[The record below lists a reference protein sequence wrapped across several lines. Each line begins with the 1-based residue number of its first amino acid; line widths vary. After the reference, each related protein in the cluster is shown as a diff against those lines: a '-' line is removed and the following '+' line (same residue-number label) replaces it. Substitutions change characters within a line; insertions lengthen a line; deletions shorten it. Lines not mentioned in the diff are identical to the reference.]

1 MRGRAAM
8 LMAMMTAGCA
18 TPALPRLSWP
28 TTLPWPSARQEPL
41 TPIAPLEAV
50 SPRDVV
56 FGRDVKLTLPVRPGF
71 PGPLEASQ
79 TVVARHEDRTVAFQA
94 ALSLSEAEARVT
106 LVAPSGP
113 RILSLAWT
121 DAGVTEERT
130 MLAPAQLRGVD
141 VLADI
146 FMCLWPV
153 DSVRAALGDGLSID
167 VVAAV
172 RTIRTADRAVVEIT
186 EEPAAEGATRHVL
199 RNLDRGYSLTIVTQR
214 AT

>member
-1 MRGRAAM
+1 MTV
-8 LMAMMTAGCA
+8 LMTAGCA

-41 TPIAPLEAV
+41 IPIAPLEAV

-56 FGRDVKLTLPVRPGF
+56 FGREVKLKLPLRPGY
-71 PGPLEASQ
+71 PEPLEASQ

-94 ALSLSEAEARVT
+94 ALSFSDAEARVT

-113 RILSLAWT
+113 RILSLVWT
-121 DAGVTEERT
+121 EAGVAEERT
-130 MLAPAQLRGVD
+130 MLAPDQLRGVD

-146 FMCLWPV
+146 FLCLWPAEA
-153 DSVRAALGDGLSID
+153 VRTALGDGASID
-167 VVAAV
+167 VVGAV
-172 RTIRTADRAVVEIT
+172 RTIRTADRTVVEIT
-186 EEPAAEGATRHVL
+186 EEPAGEGVTRHVL

>member
-1 MRGRAAM
+1 M

-41 TPIAPLEAV
+41 TPIAPLDAA
-50 SPRDVV
+50 SPREVE
-56 FGRDVKLTLPVRPGF
+56 FGRGVKLILPTRPGF

-94 ALSLSEAEARVT
+94 ALSLSDDQARVT

-113 RILSLAWT
+113 RILTLVWT
-121 DAGVTEERT
+121 EAGIAEERT
-130 MLAPAQLRGVD
+130 MLAPEQLRGVD

-146 FMCLWPV
+146 FMCLWPTEA
-153 DSVRAALGDGLSID
+153 VRSALGGDATIETAG
-167 VVAAV
+167 AV
-172 RTIRTADRAVVEIT
+172 RTIRAPDRAVVEIT
-186 EEPAAEGATRHVL
+186 EEQTAAGATRHVL

-214 AT
+214 AA